1 MLQEQESDLRYP
13 KNEETIRAQKKIE
26 DEFFSALA
34 KRAAVQEINE
44 VIE

>member
-1 MLQEQESDLRYP
+1 LRYP
-13 KNEETIRAQKKIE
+13 KNEDTLRAQKKME
-26 DEFFSALA
+26 DEFFSAIA